1 MKPKTTTMKEK
12 IAGIN
17 EIKHIFF
24 EKANNINKCL
34 ARLSTKKKG
43 TQKLPISEMEEEIS
57 LKIPQTL

>member
-17 EIKHIFF
+17 EIEHIFF

-34 ARLSTKKKG
+34 ARLSKKKKNEHRNYQY
-43 TQKLPISEMEEEIS
+43 QKW
-57 LKIPQTL
+57 KKKYH

>member
-34 ARLSTKKKG
+34 ARLSKKKKK
-43 TQKLPISEMEEEIS
+43 TNEHRNYQYQKW
-57 LKIPQTL
+57 KKKYH